1 MKTNA
6 LSLGI
11 IMLVGSMAGCI
22 AGDNDGVPEISLS
35 DEDIT
40 GLFDDYFM
48 DFVNNSSVTVINEIH
63 YHNNTT
69 YVTNENNDITNNEG
83 DSITEN
89 TYQTDY
95 TNYSLQ
101 GSGNSTGNGGEILF
115 VMHLEFNA
123 SDIAPELVPRNDD
136 DPRLRTFNFTK
147 SFYGFVFVDGSN
159 GGNGSNTSNDGD
171 GPNGGNGSN
180 GWYEQQ
186 LIGITHEISCSIF
199 YQFEGQSYVS
209 IEENGWD
216 SYFYGDGT
224 FWANPWAYESYWGH
238 VYGYNDS
245 NYVSQMTAHDYYNAG
260 FDYQDYCN
268 PAWYP
273 WVAASYVSNIGQIEV
288 PFGYMISG
296 SVVEYYHGF
305 DEDYL
310 LQNNTYANQS
320 SLEIGYDTIRFN
332 RQSGMLTYGVI
343 ENYGGWDNLTV
354 MIDLS
359 INRLY
364 ENSEFEVT
372 VIYSFTPVIPVT

>member
-1 MKTNA
+1 MKGNA
-6 LSLGI
+6 LSLGL
-11 IMLVGSMAGCI
+11 IMLVSSMAGCI
-22 AGDNDGVPEISLS
+22 AGNNDGVPEVSLS

-69 YVTNENNDITNNEG
+69 YVTNENNEITNNEG

-95 TNYSLQ
+95 TNYSLE
-101 GSGNSTGNGGEILF
+101 GLGNSTGNGNEILF

-147 SFYGFVFVDGSN
+147 SFYGFVFVDGGNS
-159 GGNGSNTSNDGD
+159 GNGSNTSNGGD

-186 LIGITHEISCSIF
+186 LIDITHEISCSIF
-199 YQFEGQSYVS
+199 YQFEGQSQVY
-209 IEENGWD
+209 IEEYGYSFD
-216 SYFYGDGT
+216 LYGDGT
-224 FWANPWAYESYWGH
+224 FWDNPWTYHDYWGI
-238 VYGYNDS
+238 VYGWNDS
-245 NYVSQMTAHDYYNAG
+245 QQTSQMTYGDYQSAG
-260 FDYQDYCN
+260 FNSSDHCN
-268 PAWYP
+268 PTWYP
-273 WVAASYVSNIGQIEV
+273 WVAASYVANIGQIEV

-296 SVVEYYHGF
+296 SVVEYYHGL
-305 DEDYL
+305 DEDYI
-310 LQNNTYANQS
+310 LQNNTIS
-320 SLEIGYDTIRFN
+320 SESTVDLYQDSIRFT
-332 RQSGMLTYGVI
+332 RQSGMSTFGSM
-343 ENYGGWDNLTV
+343 EQYGGWDNLTV
-354 MIDLS
+354 SIDLELH
-359 INRLY
+359 RLY

-372 VIYSFTPVIPVT
+372 VIYSFTPVIPV

>member
-1 MKTNA
+1 MKGNA

-11 IMLVGSMAGCI
+11 IMLLSSMAGCI
-22 AGDNDGVPEISLS
+22 AGNNDGVPEVSLS

-95 TNYSLQ
+95 TNYSLE
-101 GSGNSTGNGGEILF
+101 GLGNNTGNGNEILF

-159 GGNGSNTSNDGD
+159 GGNGSNTSNGGD

-186 LIGITHEISCSIF
+186 LIDITHEISCSIF
-199 YQFEGQSYVS
+199 YQFEGQVN
-209 IEENGWD
+209 IEENGY
-216 SYFYGDGT
+216 SSNLYGDGT
-224 FWANPWAYESYWGH
+224 FWDNPYAYRDYWGH
-238 VYGYNDS
+238 VYGWNNS
-245 NYVSQMTAHDYYNAG
+245 QQTSQMTYW
-260 FDYQDYCN
+260 DYQTAGYNSSDHCN
-268 PAWYP
+268 PTWYP
-273 WVAASYVSNIGQIEV
+273 WVAVSYVANIGQIEV

-296 SVVEYYHGF
+296 SVVEYYHGL
-305 DEDYL
+305 DEDYI
-310 LQNNTYANQS
+310 LQNNTIS
-320 SLEIGYDTIRFN
+320 SESMVDWHHDVIRFT
-332 RQSGMLTYGVI
+332 RQSGMSTFGI
-343 ENYGGWDNLTV
+343 MEQYGGWDNLTV
-354 MIDLS
+354 SIDLELH
-359 INRLY
+359 RLY

-372 VIYSFTPVIPVT
+372 VIYSFTPVIPV